1 MSGTTVKLTVLYRED
16 GRIVSVSRVA
26 KRQAHDD
33 GVPMMRSGVE
43 PGQGQKVAVVEI
55 DRAWHD
61 RPLADIHQHF
71 VVAQKGGNPT
81 LRERGSK
88 SWCADAF
95 L

>member
-1 MSGTTVKLTVLYRED
+1 MKGTPVKLTVLYRED

-26 KRQAHDD
+26 ADQDNDD

-43 PGQGQKVAVVEI
+43 PGKGQKVAVVEI

-71 VVAQKGGNPT
+71 VVAAKGSNVT
-81 LRERGSK
+81 LRESGSK
-88 SWCADAF
+88 G
-95 L
+95 

>member
-1 MSGTTVKLTVLYRED
+1 MKETTVKITVLYRDD

-26 KRQAHDD
+26 ARQADDD

-43 PGQGQKVAVVEI
+43 PGQGQKVAVVAI

-71 VVAQKGGNPT
+71 VVAPNGGNAT

-88 SWCADAF
+88 S
-95 L
+95 

>member
-1 MSGTTVKLTVLYRED
+1 MKGTTVKLTVLYRED

-26 KRQAHDD
+26 AHQASDD
-33 GVPMMRSGVE
+33 GAPMTRSGVE
-43 PGQGQKVAVVEI
+43 PGKGQKVAVVEI

-71 VVAQKGGNPT
+71 VVAPKGSNAT

-88 SWCADAF
+88 S
-95 L
+95 